1 MIRRGRSKIV
11 NESPDVY
18 YPYSE
23 SEDGE
28 IFEAPPS
35 AGTKRGRGPIPGSR
49 EWINEKA
56 KEMRKLAAARKGTTK
71 PASDEVKAKPEEDQ
85 AIKGII
91 DKLKDSTVLL
101 KQPDTG
107 IIEPKYNGTGEIPQS
122 YTPPVIPAGLFMDEE
137 SRSKLKTI
145 FKERSKALVELQREK
160 KLNDVIGEYLRD
172 IDGNKVEN
180 LGIPIRIPKTVI
192 FFLTQGL
199 NKAEID
205 KFVENIGYLHEWIKD
220 FPSMMDWITELQKK
234 PNEFT
239 ISDISSK
246 DVTDQIKSLKE
257 ELTNLR
263 EVLTNAPVEIKVDRL
278 TGLGKSLYYKI
289 IGGTGVGEA
298 GSTLANLYDN
308 TYRYVCK
315 ELLKYSEEEMGTI
328 GVDPTTLE
336 QVYINYLISG
346 LVVSLLILILPSCSK
361 ILNPYLDAIK
371 SVITSF
377 LVINYSE
384 LIGLVVGESLSNVCS
399 IGSQTVEN
407 IQKTCQI
414 AIENIEIIIKDLK
427 SIYEHV
433 DEPNSDQVNAPVYI
447 SLKEL
452 IRQSDMPEHAEKRMN
467 DGFNRVARE
476 QLQESQEARSI
487 FGNFGGKRKSK
498 KAKKSIKRSTRKQKK
513 SSRKSKR

>member
-1 MIRRGRSKIV
+1 MNRRGRSKIV
-11 NESPDVY
+11 DQSPEY
-18 YPYSE
+18 NPYSE

-28 IFEAPPS
+28 IFEAPI
-35 AGTKRGRGPIPGSR
+35 AGTKRGRGPTPGSR

-56 KEMRKLAAARKGTTK
+56 QEMRKLAAARKGTMK

-85 AIKGII
+85 AIKAII
-91 DKLKDSTVLL
+91 DKLKNATVLL

-107 IIEPKYNGTGEIPQS
+107 IIEPKYEGNQDFES
-122 YTPPVIPAGLFMDEE
+122 YTPPVIPAGLIMDVD

-145 FKERSKALVELQREK
+145 FQQRSKALEELQREK

-239 ISDISSK
+239 ISDISSQ
-246 DVTDQIKSLKE
+246 DVTGRIKSLKE

-263 EVLTNAPVEIKVDRL
+263 AVLTNVPVEIKVDKL

-298 GSTLANLYDN
+298 GSTLANLYDK

-315 ELLKYSEEEMGTI
+315 ELLHFSTEEMATI
-328 GVDPTTLE
+328 NVDPTTLE

-346 LVVSLLILILPSCSK
+346 LVVSLLILMLPSCYE

-414 AIENIEIIIKDLK
+414 AIENIEKIIKDLK

-433 DEPNSDQVNAPVYI
+433 DEPNSDEVNAPVYI

-452 IRQSDMPEHAEKRMN
+452 IRQSDMPEHAEERMKKGY
-467 DGFNRVARE
+467 DAAEEMRD
-476 QLQESQEARSI
+476 ESQEARSV
-487 FGNFGGKRKSK
+487 FKGWHGGKRKSK

-513 SSRKSKR
+513 NSRKSKR